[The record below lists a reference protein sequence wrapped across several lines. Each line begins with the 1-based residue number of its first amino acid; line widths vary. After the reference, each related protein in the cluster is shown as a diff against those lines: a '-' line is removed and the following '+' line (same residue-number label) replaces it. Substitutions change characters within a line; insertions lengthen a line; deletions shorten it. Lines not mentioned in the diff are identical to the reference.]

1 MVYTLLLSLQA
12 LWSPSW
18 QNEGSG
24 GHPATSAP
32 REAIVR
38 CAFRDLEV
46 SALAA
51 GLRGP
56 RGRALP
62 HNLPCPPTPSPG
74 PDVQGPAVTEAVSW
88 SLALPLRSPPGQLAG
103 YW

>member
-1 MVYTLLLSLQA
+1 MVSVLA
-12 LWSPSW
+12 
-18 QNEGSG
+18 NEGSG

-32 REAIVR
+32 REAIAR

-46 SALAA
+46 SVLAA
-51 GLRGP
+51 GLREP

-62 HNLPCPPTPSPG
+62 HNLLYPPTPSPG
-74 PDVQGPAVTEAVSW
+74 PDVQGLAVAKAMSW
-88 SLALPLRSPPGQLAG
+88 SLALPLHSPPGQLAG